1 MHFNPFRIEVIADPD
16 PYYEEMR
23 RTAPLIFNE
32 QLGSWL
38 LTGFDD
44 CAAVLKDAARFSSER
59 QRRTTPGQVRQMR
72 DMQGGASRAPTVLN
86 ADPPKHTELR
96 RLVNKA
102 FTPRTVGAMEPR
114 IRALIDELL
123 DAAIVDGRLD
133 VVEGLAYPLPVI
145 VIAEMLGVP
154 PEDRDLFKRWSD
166 DAVTPVTPD
175 TPEEEAQRRW
185 QSVMELRQYFTEAIA
200 RRRREPGED
209 LVSLLVNARDEGN
222 ALTEEELLG
231 FVVLLLLAGNETTTN
246 LISNGVF
253 ALARNPDQLRKL
265 REDPELMPTAVE
277 EFLRYDGPVQG
288 TSRVVLEPLTL
299 GGVDLRPG
307 DTVQVLLAA
316 ANRDP
321 AHFPEADLLLVDR
334 EENDHLAFGWGI
346 HYCLGAPLARLE
358 ATVAFEKLLGRMPS
372 LHLAEPEGGL
382 RYRPAF
388 ILRGLEHLHVAA

>member
-1 MHFNPFRIEVIADPD
+1 
-16 PYYEEMR
+16 MR
-23 RTAPLIFNE
+23 E
-32 QLGSWL
+32 
-38 LTGFDD
+38 
-44 CAAVLKDAARFSSER
+44 
-59 QRRTTPGQVRQMR
+59 
-72 DMQGGASRAPTVLN
+72 MQGGGSRAPTVLN

-231 FVVLLLLAGNETTTN
+231 FVVLLLLAGNETT
-246 LISNGVF
+246 
-253 ALARNPDQLRKL
+253 
-265 REDPELMPTAVE
+265 
-277 EFLRYDGPVQG
+277 
-288 TSRVVLEPLTL
+288 
-299 GGVDLRPG
+299 
-307 DTVQVLLAA
+307 
-316 ANRDP
+316 
-321 AHFPEADLLLVDR
+321 
-334 EENDHLAFGWGI
+334 
-346 HYCLGAPLARLE
+346 
-358 ATVAFEKLLGRMPS
+358 
-372 LHLAEPEGGL
+372 
-382 RYRPAF
+382 
-388 ILRGLEHLHVAA
+388 